1 MNARHIVRAL
11 GRIRAKGKARMRCPS
26 SNIPSALRRLIGK
39 IKDTGTERL
48 RVNKLQS
55 PLIAPFLK
63 EMLSAPYDN
72 GMDHEPKLV
81 EEVVFQ
87 QRSDEG
93 ATAGDRD
100 FLAGLLL

>member
-1 MNARHIVRAL
+1 
-11 GRIRAKGKARMRCPS
+11 MRCPS

-55 PLIAPFLK
+55 PLIAPFLE

-87 QRSDEG
+87 Q
-93 ATAGDRD
+93 
-100 FLAGLLL
+100 